1 MSVRSVAIV
10 RVIAALVAL
19 VGAGTAVHAQQ
30 FPALIQV
37 SSDVAAREPQFVSRR
52 AVLQQERAW
61 LHGAVMRLNSDCRA
75 INVHDSARLSSCN
88 RRKGDL
94 AAALARHR
102 TACDAFNNALASAE
116 MVSLARRLNWDVGRQ
131 QELRAALAAL
141 KGDGD
146 PNADSGQIR
155 NAWQDILSRRRD
167 PVFIDLARQG
177 EGPGF
182 PASAGQQGAH
192 TDCAVF
198 ALANAAD
205 LPYGV
210 VGTRAVKLVKQA
222 SWRSAAQRASAQQAI
237 EHGGLVGGEVMMLA
251 KMFGDAAVVQSAKF
265 AETLRAGRRI
275 MINVVPEDG
284 NVGDGHEVVLS
295 RTFAHGGGTWYEM
308 IDSHQGPIQRL
319 YLSAQELDI
328 ILQERGVAF
337 SPTRGGTPQILRND
351 SMGAAR

>member
-1 MSVRSVAIV
+1 MSVRSVAYVRIV
-10 RVIAALVAL
+10 AALVAL
-19 VGAGTAVHAQQ
+19 VRAGAPVHAQQ
-30 FPALIQV
+30 LPALIQV
-37 SSDVAAREPQFVSRR
+37 SSDVAAREPQLVSHR
-52 AVLQQERAW
+52 AALQQKRDR
-61 LHGAVMRLNSDCRA
+61 LRGAVTRLNADCRA
-75 INVHDSARLSSCN
+75 INEHDSARITSCN

-102 TACDAFNNALASAE
+102 TASDVFNNALAAAE
-116 MVSLARRLNWDVGRQ
+116 MVSLARRLNWEPGRQ
-131 QELRAALAAL
+131 QELRAALDAL

-146 PNADSGQIR
+146 PNADAAQIR

-167 PVFIDLARQG
+167 PAFIQLARQG

-210 VGTRAVKLVKQA
+210 VGARAVELVRQA
-222 SWRSAAQRASAQQAI
+222 SWRSAAERAKAQQAI
-237 EHGGLVGGEVMMLA
+237 EHGGLVGGEVVMLA
-251 KMFGDAAVVQSAKF
+251 KMFGEAAVVQSRKF
-265 AETLRAGRRI
+265 AETLRSGRRI
-275 MINVVPEDG
+275 MINVVPENG
-284 NVGDGHEVVLS
+284 NVRDGHEVVLS

-319 YLSAQELDI
+319 YVSAEELDI
-328 ILQERGVAF
+328 VLQERGVAF
-337 SPTRGGTPQILRND
+337 SPTRGGTPQILRDNP
-351 SMGAAR
+351 MGAAR